1 MRALKAEVASLKS
14 QLEATKPKKEVAPT
28 KRVKTEIE
36 EEYPTKVTLESD
48 PEENARVIELLKLMD
63 EENAMKNKE
72 AAKVREK
79 KREEEAKFV
88 AAEKAKAESKKMTK
102 GVEAAQAKAEVA
114 KKKASAKKSTA
125 KKAAKKASA
134 KTAVAKTVE
143 KESSGGGTA
152 VATTDDWATLEES
165 TLKRKTVAQLT
176 EYLTGKVSQYHFL
189 LT

>member
-36 EEYPTKVTLESD
+36 EEYPTKVTMESD

-102 GVEAAQAKAEVA
+102 GVEAAQAKAE
-114 KKKASAKKSTA
+114 AKKSTA